1 MTPFSIEDKSARK
14 GKDAALPMTAN
25 TVIFIDPRDSVA
37 TALRDLDAGER
48 LDVAGG
54 ARLAAPVTL
63 AEPVARGHKIAVI
76 DIAAGA
82 PVIKFGFPIGTA
94 KADIA
99 CGAHV
104 HSHNMATALSAGGG
118 HDYRPAADPATP
130 LADPPIFMG
139 YLRADGRAATRNEI
153 WVLPTVGCVARTAAK
168 IAETADRRHRGR
180 VDGVHA
186 FTHPF
191 GCSQLGED
199 LDGTRAILAALA
211 AHPNAGGVLLV
222 GLGCESNQLDR
233 LIEAIPAEAR
243 GRVRSLRAQSAGD
256 EIEEGLTLID
266 ELVEVAATATREP
279 LPLGKLVIAVKCGG
293 SDGLSGLTAN
303 PLVGRMRDAVTGAGG
318 QAILTEIPEIFG
330 AEQLLMGRAA
340 DRGTFEA
347 IGRLV
352 DGFKTYFTAHGEPVS
367 ENPSP
372 GNIAGGLTTLEEKS
386 LGAVQKAG
394 RAVVT
399 DVLGYG
405 ARVSKPGLTL
415 LEAPGND
422 AVSSTALSAAG
433 ATMILFT
440 TGRGTPLGFP
450 VPTIKVASNHELAAR
465 KPGWIDFDAGA
476 VLEEGFEAAEA
487 ALLET
492 IRAVA
497 SGRETAAERNG
508 EREIAIWK
516 RGVTL

>member
-1 MTPFSIEDKSARK
+1 MTSNAILVDS
-14 GKDAALPMTAN
+14 
-25 TVIFIDPRDSVA
+25 RDSVA
-37 TALRDLDAGER
+37 TALRDLDEGDR

-54 ARLAAPVTL
+54 VTL
-63 AEPVARGHKIAVI
+63 REPVARGHKVAVA
-76 DIAAGA
+76 DIGAGA

-94 KADIA
+94 TQAIA
-99 CGAHV
+99 RGAHV
-104 HSHNMATALSAGGG
+104 HSHNMATALTAAVG
-118 HDYRPAADPATP
+118 HARRLAADPAAP
-130 LADPPIFMG
+130 LPDPPTFLG
-139 YLRADGRAATRNEI
+139 YLRPDGRAATRNEI
-153 WVLPTVGCVARTAAK
+153 WVLPTVGCVARTASK
-168 IAETADRRHRGR
+168 IAEAGNRRHRGR

-191 GCSQLGED
+191 GCSQLGDD

-222 GLGCESNQLDR
+222 GLGCESNQIGQ
-233 LIEAIPAEAR
+233 LIEAIPREVR

-256 EIEEGLTLID
+256 EIEEGLMLVD
-266 ELVEVAATATREP
+266 ELVEIAASAKRSP
-279 LPLGKLVIAVKCGG
+279 LPLGKLVIGVKCGG

-303 PLVGRMRDAVTGAGG
+303 PLVGRMSDAVTGAGG
-318 QAILTEIPEIFG
+318 QAILTEIPEVFG
-330 AEQLLMGRAA
+330 AESLLMARAA
-340 DRGTFEA
+340 DADVGDA

-352 DGFKTYFTAHGEPVS
+352 EGFKGYFTAHGEPVS

-405 ARVSKPGLTL
+405 ARASRPGLAL

-422 AVSSTALSAAG
+422 AVSSTALAAAG
-433 ATMILFT
+433 ATVILFT

-450 VPTIKVASNHELAAR
+450 VPTIKLASNHELACASPAGSTSTASRYSAR
-465 KPGWIDFDAGA
+465 EWMRARRRCSAFSSRSRRDAKPLPSATA
-476 VLEEGFEAAEA
+476 NA
-487 ALLET
+487 
-492 IRAVA
+492 RSQ
-497 SGRETAAERNG
+497 SGSG
-508 EREIAIWK
+508 
-516 RGVTL
+516 G